1 MSLPSTRRTANH
13 FSRRTFTT
21 TCKTL
26 DHYRTL
32 GVTPDASK
40 AQIKSHYYQL
50 SKKHHPD
57 VSSDPRSRDIFA
69 KVCEAYTVLL
79 NDRDRRTYDKTHHW
93 APPNRGPR
101 AKHAWEYRP
110 RAGYDPT
117 PNHSRRGSKTSEV
130 PPRPAPHATAWRGT
144 ERGEKRAEE
153 ARREME
159 RVGGVSGAK
168 RALQLIGL
176 MGLSF
181 AVVFGGWRQI

>member
-1 MSLPSTRRTANH
+1 M
-13 FSRRTFTT
+13 
-21 TCKTL
+21 
-26 DHYRTL
+26 
-32 GVTPDASK
+32 
-40 AQIKSHYYQL
+40 

-57 VSSDPRSRDIFA
+57 VSPDPRSRDIFA

-79 NDRDRRTYDKTHHW
+79 NDRDRRTYDKTLQQEQQQQQPGNRAGPTHPW

-117 PNHSRRGSKTSEV
+117 PNHPRRGSKTSEV
-130 PPRPAPHATAWRGT
+130 PPRPAPHATARRGT
-144 ERGEKRAEE
+144 ERGEE